1 MGWLR
6 KIGRKIDKGI
16 RKVFGK
22 DGWLKAA
29 ATVAALY
36 FAAPMIG
43 KAIGQVGKTAV
54 TTATEIVKDV
64 SRDSIIRA
72 STDARGKEAV
82 TEETIRAAAY
92 ASVVNS
98 TVDSVVDATNGPETL
113 EAPEAPEVPVAPE
126 VPEAPEDYTSI
137 GDSVKTFFMGDPD
150 DKENN
155 PGFFSNTYDFATDT
169 FSGVVKGAITQAA
182 LGSDTDDFGKAK
194 GVQQISPSEQS
205 ALQSGIAAYSMNYPN
220 NLPTITVP
228 QVQPV
233 FARLT

>member
-1 MGWLR
+1 MGKLR
-6 KIGRKIDKGI
+6 QIGRKIDKGI

-29 ATVAALY
+29 ATVAALW

-54 TTATEIVKDV
+54 TTGKEIVKDV
-64 SRDSIIRA
+64 ATDSVIRTA
-72 STDARGKEAV
+72 TAPEGGEAV
-82 TEETIRAAAY
+82 TPETIKAAAY
-92 ASVVNS
+92 ASVV
-98 TVDSVVDATNGPETL
+98 DSVAALANRSGDPETL
-113 EAPEAPEVPVAPE
+113 EAPVAPE
-126 VPEAPEDYTSI
+126 APEAPEDYTSI
-137 GDSVKTFFMGDPD
+137 GDSVKMFFMGDPD
-150 DKENN
+150 DKKNN
-155 PGFFSNTYDFATDT
+155 PGLLANTYDFATDT
-169 FSGVVKGAITQAA
+169 VSGAIKGSITKAA
-182 LGSDTDDFGKAK
+182 MGGDTDDFGRTK

-205 ALQSGIAAYSMNYPN
+205 AIQSGIENYSMNYPN

>member
-1 MGWLR
+1 MGKLR
-6 KIGRKIDKGI
+6 QIGRKIDRGI

-54 TTATEIVKDV
+54 TTGTEIVKDV

-72 STDARGKEAV
+72 TTDARGKEAV

-98 TVDSVVDATNGPETL
+98 TVDSVVDATKGPETL
-113 EAPEAPEVPVAPE
+113 EAPEA
-126 VPEAPEDYTSI
+126 PEAPEDYTSI
-137 GDSVKTFFMGDPD
+137 GDSVKMFFMGDPN
-150 DKENN
+150 DKKNN

-169 FSGVVKGAITQAA
+169 VSSAIKGSITKAA
-182 LGSDTDDFGKAK
+182 MGSDTDDFGSFQ

-205 ALQSGIAAYSMNYPN
+205 ALQSGIANYSMNYPN